1 MAGLRWH
8 RFLALARPDS
18 ELPVRRSE
26 LRAPRKPF
34 SSARHVDREALTP
47 HPELGAQVVRGYM
60 FSCGQTRPKTI
71 CQASVGLR
79 RCQQGQAMARHVLL
93 ELELDQAAGRRTQ
106 HAPRSHS
113 PRTPIALAF
122 LMASTSVACRS
133 SSPGRTSANMPA
145 AARPGTFDGSA
156 TRRSPLSA
164 FRVSVALRVS
174 CTSRC

>member
-34 SSARHVDREALTP
+34 SSARHVDREALSP

-79 RCQQGQAMARHVLL
+79 RCQQGQAWPGTSSSSSSWIRRLGVARST
-93 ELELDQAAGRRTQ
+93 RRDRTVR
-106 HAPRSHS
+106 APRSRSHS
-113 PRTPIALAF
+113 SWRPHLLLAGPPRPDAQVPTCPPPRGRAR
-122 LMASTSVACRS
+122 ST
-133 SSPGRTSANMPA
+133 GRRRA
-145 AARPGTFDGSA
+145 AVVGPRK
-156 TRRSPLSA
+156 
-164 FRVSVALRVS
+164 
-174 CTSRC
+174 RCAPC

>member
-47 HPELGAQVVRGYM
+47 HPELGTQVVRGYM

-93 ELELDQAAGRRTQ
+93 ELELDRVGVARSTRRDRTVR
-106 HAPRSHS
+106 APRSRSHS
-113 PRTPIALAF
+113 SWRPHLLRAGPPRPDAQVPTCPPPRG
-122 LMASTSVACRS
+122 RS
-133 SSPGRTSANMPA
+133 R
-145 AARPGTFDGSA
+145 
-156 TRRSPLSA
+156 LSA
-164 FRVSVALRVS
+164 SRASVALRVRS
-174 CTSRC
+174 VLAAPRRVS